1 MIIFYKI
8 DKGEQLRLF
17 LPMLC
22 IPIFLYSYTL
32 DELVELSHKNRV
44 VESALHL
51 LNSKERAYESTKNS
65 YLPNIEVGATYQ
77 NAYEES
83 PSFAQNTFKIQASLK
98 YTLYDGGKE
107 QSLYSQLKSNIDSS
121 KMSVEATK
129 KNLSL
134 DVARL
139 YFGYLAFD
147 ADKRAK
153 LQEIEQLKA
162 ELNRLKL
169 FYEAGTITHDELD
182 KIDSRVKNAMVK
194 LHEIELESQKILHAL
209 EYYTLQ
215 KIDSLEEGSHVKF
228 VYEQDFSTR
237 ADIKALEHSMT
248 SMLYEAQSK
257 KSQNLPQITFN
268 DTLSYSD
275 YYFNNKNF
283 ESNFLIDKQNIAML
297 NLSWNIFDFDTTAK
311 NYESKF
317 EEYLSKK
324 STLEHEKHKA
334 DVEYRLAQ
342 KSLEIAKLKIAAAKA
357 TIDAASATYELVK
370 VKYQNKTIDNVAYL
384 QSLSEKFDAQRDYER
399 ALLDVEMKKAELIY
413 YSGKDIKEFL

>member
-1 MIIFYKI
+1 
-8 DKGEQLRLF
+8 
-17 LPMLC
+17 MLC
-22 IPIFLYSYTL
+22 IPMFLYSYTL

-44 VESALHL
+44 VESATHL
-51 LNSKERAYESTKNS
+51 LSSKERAYESTKNS

-129 KNLSL
+129 KSLSL
-134 DVARL
+134 DVSRL

-147 ADKRAK
+147 TDKRAK

-162 ELNRLKL
+162 ELNRLQL

-194 LHEIELESQKILHAL
+194 LHEIELENQKILHTL

-228 VYEQDFSTR
+228 VYEQDYSTR
-237 ADIKALEHSMT
+237 ADIKALEHST
-248 SMLYEAQSK
+248 TTMLYEAQSK

-283 ESNFLIDKQNIAML
+283 ESNFLIETQNIAML

-334 DVEYRLAQ
+334 DVEYRLAK

-357 TIDAASATYELVK
+357 TLDAASATYELVK

>member
-1 MIIFYKI
+1 M
-8 DKGEQLRLF
+8 RLF
-17 LPMLC
+17 LPILC
-22 IPIFLYSYTL
+22 IPMFLYSYTL

-44 VESALHL
+44 VESASHL

-129 KNLSL
+129 KSLSL

-162 ELNRLKL
+162 DLNRLQL

-194 LHEIELESQKILHAL
+194 LHEIELENQKILHAL

-228 VYEQDFSTR
+228 VYEQEPSTR
-237 ADIKALEHSMT
+237 ADIKALEYGAT
-248 SMLYEAQSK
+248 AMLYEAQSK
-257 KSQNLPQITFN
+257 KSQNMPQVTFN

-283 ESNFLIDKQNIAML
+283 ESNFLIDKQNIAMV

-334 DVEYRLAQ
+334 DVEYRLAK

-357 TIDAASATYELVK
+357 TLDAASATYELVK